1 MRSKLS
7 EKTRSH
13 ADTLVEVVGL
23 VGIAVAVAQLFGFWW
38 GVLLG
43 SVLLV
48 LFAQTIRPPAAGQ
61 GEGDE

>member
-1 MRSKLS
+1 VLSKLS

-13 ADTLVEVVGL
+13 ADTLVELVGL
-23 VGIAVAVAQLFGFWW
+23 AGVAVAVAQLFGFWW

-48 LFAQTIRPPAAGQ
+48 LFAQTIRPTSTNPA
-61 GEGDE
+61 EGDE

>member
-1 MRSKLS
+1 MLSKLS

-13 ADTLVEVVGL
+13 ADTLVELVGL

-48 LFAQTIRPPAAGQ
+48 LFAQTIRPAEVEP